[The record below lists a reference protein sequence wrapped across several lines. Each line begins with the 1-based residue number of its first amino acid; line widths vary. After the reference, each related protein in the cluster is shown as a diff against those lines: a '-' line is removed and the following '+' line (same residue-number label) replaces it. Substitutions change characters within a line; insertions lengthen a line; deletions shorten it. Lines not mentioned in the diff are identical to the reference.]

1 MHQELPK
8 QERRRYFRLDDEVIL
23 DFEPISHAEA
33 NEWKT
38 RHVSQR
44 NELADLNRDIATLL
58 HQIQTQNPT
67 VARLLNLFNSKV
79 NMLSTAKDIDFT
91 QTEVRTRVNL
101 SACGMSFCTNEHL
114 ETGDNLRLQLQL
126 QPSNVPVTLLGTI
139 VGVEASDKAEAPH
152 LVRVNFEG
160 LREAEQEILIHHLFQ
175 LQTQNLRSFP
185 KALNDE

>member
-1 MHQELPK
+1 MQQEMPK

-23 DFEPISHAEA
+23 DFEPISQTEA
-33 NEWKT
+33 QEWKS
-38 RHVSQR
+38 RHCNQR

-79 NMLSTAKDIDFT
+79 NMLSTGKEIDFS

-101 SACGMSFCTNEHL
+101 SACGMSFQTSEHL
-114 ETGDNLRLQLQL
+114 ETGENLRLQMQL

-139 VGVEASDKAEAPH
+139 VGIETTDDPAAPH
-152 LVRVNFEG
+152 LIRVDFEG

>member
-1 MHQELPK
+1 MQQEMPK

-23 DFEPISHAEA
+23 DFEPISNAEA
-33 NEWKT
+33 QEWKD
-38 RHVSQR
+38 RHFSQR

-79 NMLSTAKDIDFT
+79 NMLSPGKDIDFS

-101 SACGMSFCTNEHL
+101 SACGMSFQTTEIL
-114 ETGDNLRLQLQL
+114 KPGESLRLQMQL

-139 VGVEASDKAEAPH
+139 VGVEATDDTEAPH

-175 LQTQNLRSFP
+175 LQTQNLRGFP